1 MTPRPD
7 VAPTASRRRRGRDL
21 EFPSRHRDAA
31 EAATRIFRRGIAAPP
46 TWIVRRGTA
55 APPRPRRGFSVEAGG
70 SPTHQDRNSGT
81 RNSLW
86 ARPRAGGVLSLARAD
101 RRRPSAL
108 FDRSTLARETLATFG
123 ADVATASGN
132 IHPRTKNWVGRR
144 LATAYRA
151 LTGAG
156 ELGAGPILTGC
167 SVAGDALTLRF
178 DADALGDDGVRA
190 WHSPLSGDV
199 PTAALEVRYG
209 DEWRPA
215 AIVAQDPFSSG
226 NVDKSQATVNLDGD
240 NATGARYAWADAPFC
255 NTDISLSPCMPNGG
269 PLMLAKA
276 RLPALPFW
284 AEIGTDGACGY
295 VSTAGSS
302 TGE

>member
-1 MTPRPD
+1 ME
-7 VAPTASRRRRGRDL
+7 RRGPARAGLSPRAARPAAALCSLRSIDARARDPRDL
-21 EFPSRHRDAA
+21 
-31 EAATRIFRRGIAAPP
+31 
-46 TWIVRRGTA
+46 
-55 APPRPRRGFSVEAGG
+55 
-70 SPTHQDRNSGT
+70 
-81 RNSLW
+81 
-86 ARPRAGGVLSLARAD
+86 
-101 RRRPSAL
+101 
-108 FDRSTLARETLATFG
+108 G